1 MQQPRVQQKPF
12 RMAGGTAGSEPERLL
27 AMAPLAAVLRLAAP
41 TTLVMAVS
49 AVSNV
54 VYTYFVSRLGADAI
68 AAVSLVFP
76 VSLLAIT
83 AMAGGIGAGAASAV
97 ARALG
102 SGQTRQA
109 SVLSGQAL
117 ALSVVIGILF
127 GLGALV
133 GGDTLFRLMG
143 ASGPILESATL
154 FARVLFGGAAVTF
167 LGGMFDSVMRG
178 EGNVRV
184 PAIWSTTSLVLQMVC
199 TPLFMFGFG
208 WGLTGAPLAMLFCQ
222 GLATAARAL
231 WVFSGRTLVRPR
243 LFLERFTLAPATEI
257 LRVGIPAAF
266 ATSVTNLG
274 LMLLTSVVA
283 RLGPHHLAAY
293 GLGTRLDF
301 LLLSFAYGFG
311 AAVLTLV
318 GMATGARRLDR
329 MRAFVLSA
337 GAITVVLLAVPG
349 FVLCWRPDLWIG
361 LFTDDAAIHT
371 VGAEYFRM
379 VGPSY
384 PFLGISLVIAFAFQG
399 LGRATIP
406 MMWTILRVAGVLSTA
421 VVCTRWLG
429 LGERAVFAT
438 IAAGNV
444 VSSAGMIVLFWYA
457 ERRFRVLARDAVAH
471 VALEP
476 DGVTPA

>member
-1 MQQPRVQQKPF
+1 
-12 RMAGGTAGSEPERLL
+12 MAGGTAGSEPERLL

-83 AMAGGIGAGAASAV
+83 AMGGGIGAGAASAV

-102 SGQTRQA
+102 SRHVRQA
-109 SVLSGQAL
+109 ALLSGQAL
-117 ALSVVIGILF
+117 ALSVMIGVLF
-127 GLGALV
+127 GLVVLLC
-133 GGDTLFRLMG
+133 GDGLFRLMG
-143 ASGPILESATL
+143 ASGSVLASATL
-154 FARVLFGGAAVTF
+154 FARVLFGGAAITF

-184 PAIWSTTSLVLQMVC
+184 PAIWSTTSLVLQMAC
-199 TPLFMFGFG
+199 TPLFMFWFD
-208 WGLTGAPLAMLFCQ
+208 WGLLGAALAMLFCQ
-222 GLATAARAL
+222 GLATVARAI
-231 WVFSGRTLVRPR
+231 WVFSGRTLVRPA
-243 LFLERFTLAPATEI
+243 LFFERVTLAPAREI
-257 LRVGIPAAF
+257 LRVGIPAAC

-274 LMLLTSVVA
+274 LMLLTAVVA
-283 RLGPHHLAAY
+283 RLGPPDLAAY

-329 MRAFVLSA
+329 MRAFVLCA

-349 FVLCWRPDLWIG
+349 VVLSRRPDLWIG
-361 LFTDDAAIHT
+361 LFTDDPAIHA

-399 LGRATIP
+399 LGSATIP
-406 MMWTILRVAGVLSTA
+406 MAWTILRVTGVLATTIFL
-421 VVCTRWLG
+421 TRGLG

-438 IAAGNV
+438 IATGNV
-444 VSSAGMIVLFWYA
+444 VSAAGMVALFVYA
-457 ERRFRVLARDAVAH
+457 ERRMRVLARAPIAR
-471 VALEP
+471 VALE
-476 DGVTPA
+476 T